1 MSVESFFEWLGAA
14 LGTLIRV
21 LAESLGGLFALTASA
36 GGHFLDGMARA
47 LGMQPSLLGMLGL
60 LAGLVLLVVAARAFK
75 RRAFV
80 AGTLWLL
87 LGLWLLSWLIA

>member
-21 LAESLGGLFALTASA
+21 LAESLGGLFALASA
-36 GGHFLDGMARA
+36 GGHFLDGMAHA

-60 LAGLVLLVVAARAFK
+60 LTGLVLLVVAARAFK

-87 LGLWLLSWLIA
+87 LGLWLMSWLIA

>member
-36 GGHFLDGMARA
+36 GGHFLDGMAHA
-47 LGMQPSLLGMLGL
+47 LGMQF
-60 LAGLVLLVVAARAFK
+60 R
-75 RRAFV
+75 
-80 AGTLWLL
+80 
-87 LGLWLLSWLIA
+87 